1 MLSKQCIIVLGTYIE
16 ADLYI
21 DLLSQNYQKGYTM
34 KTEQTLEA
42 VKQAFKVLQENLVDD
57 SGHLALSE
65 NFFEELDELLEKFQ
79 ETKALA
85 EAMR

>member
-1 MLSKQCIIVLGTYIE
+1 M
-16 ADLYI
+16 
-21 DLLSQNYQKGYTM
+21 N
-34 KTEQTLEA
+34 TEQTLQA

-57 SGHLALSE
+57 SGHLALSD

-79 ETKALA
+79 ETRELA